1 MTNAKPVI
9 LATIVSIV
17 LLVVSGFPRIALA
30 DTSGAAELVGT
41 VDVSTLPSLTDV
53 PALPTISIPLLTLPE
68 EPQGVNLP
76 AKQVALDASGP
87 SSLRIVKSFAGT
99 PGGNPNPCRC
109 SPPDM
114 GLAASAKNVVQMV
127 NLAGTIYDSTG
138 RALKRFAL
146 SDFWLIPTLGGPLG
160 IGMSDPQVLFDTGAN
175 RWYASIIGTYYVN
188 RVYFAVSA
196 NSNPLGTWF
205 IYRVI
210 ANSGAGS
217 AVSSHTLPDQPYIG
231 YSSDKFLISA
241 NDFLFDPTFTAAV
254 YFGNQL
260 WVLNKADMLAAAR
273 FVGTATNVPDPSH
286 YSVRSVQGL
295 SPGSTAYFVE
305 NCLTV
310 TPGVLFNVCQATLE
324 TTGGGINV
332 FTITDTPAS
341 CVTFPSTCA
350 STTTFSP
357 TTVPISQTGFP
368 SNADQPGNS
377 GSLATNDNRILSA
390 VWRNNIL
397 WTTLNDG
404 CSVAPSCGRVD
415 EIPTPV
421 GPNTIPIQ
429 DFDFSL
435 GSGSPPDAVFY
446 PSVSVDSSN
455 NIVIVFGS
463 SSSTNYPSLYVTGQL
478 STMPA
483 ITLATPLTLAKGTA
497 DDLSTRY
504 GDYFWAATVPGQ
516 PSTFFVS
523 GEFRQSNLFQG
534 WSTRIGLISFSTVPT
549 D

>member
-1 MTNAKPVI
+1 MTNAKSVI

-138 RALKRFAL
+138 RAPKRFAL

-241 NDFLFDPTFTAAV
+241 NDFVFDPTFTAAV
-254 YFGNQL
+254 YAGNQL

-273 FVGTATNVPDPSH
+273 FVGTVTNLPDSSH

-295 SPGSTAYFVE
+295 SPGATAYFVQ
-305 NCLTV
+305 NCLTIS
-310 TPGVLFNVCQATLE
+310 PAVLFNVCQATLE

-332 FTITDTPAS
+332 FTVTSTPAS
-341 CVTFPSTCA
+341 CGSLSSCRAFFFNDTA
-350 STTTFSP
+350 
-357 TTVPISQTGFP
+357 TTVPIAQTGFP
-368 SNADQPGNS
+368 SNADQPGNP

-404 CSVAPSCGRVD
+404 NCDLPSCGRVD
-415 EIPTPV
+415 EIPTQV
-421 GPNTIPIQ
+421 GPTTTATQ
-429 DFDFSL
+429 DFDFTL
-435 GSGSPPDAVFY
+435 VSGSSAAAVFY
-446 PSVSVDSSN
+446 PSLSADSSN
-455 NIVIVFGS
+455 AIVIVFGS
-463 SSSTNYPSLYVTGQL
+463 SSLTSYPSLYVTGQL
-478 STMPA
+478 SSMPA
-483 ITLATPLTLAKGTA
+483 T
-497 DDLSTRY
+497 
-504 GDYFWAATVPGQ
+504 
-516 PSTFFVS
+516 
-523 GEFRQSNLFQG
+523 
-534 WSTRIGLISFSTVPT
+534 T
-549 D
+549 DR

>member
-1 MTNAKPVI
+1 MTNAKSVI

-53 PALPTISIPLLTLPE
+53 PALPTVSIPLLTLPE

-76 AKQVALDASGP
+76 AKQVILDASG
-87 SSLRIVKSFAGT
+87 SSSFLHVVKSFAGT
-99 PGGNPNPCRC
+99 PGTNPNPCRC

-114 GLAASAKNVVQMV
+114 GLAASAKNEVQMV
-127 NLAGTIYDSTG
+127 NLAGTVYDNG
-138 RALKRFAL
+138 GKALKTFAL
-146 SDFWLIPTLGGPLG
+146 ADFWFIPTLGGPLG
-160 IGMSDPQVLFDTGAN
+160 IGISDPQVLFDTGVN
-175 RWYASIIGTYYVN
+175 RWYASIIGVYYVN

-196 NSNPLGTWF
+196 TSDPLGTWY

-241 NDFLFDPTFTAAV
+241 NDFVFDPTFTADS
-254 YFGNQL
+254 YFGDQL
-260 WVLNKADMLAAAR
+260 WVLNKADMLAGNR
-273 FVGTATNVPDPSH
+273 FVGTDTNSPDSSH
-286 YSVRSVQGL
+286 FSVRSVQGL
-295 SPGSTAYFVE
+295 SYGTTAYFAE

-310 TPGVLFNVCQATLE
+310 TPLVLTSLCPFPPVLS
-324 TTGGGINV
+324 TGGGINV
-332 FTITDTPAS
+332 FTITSTPAPCGSLSS
-341 CVTFPSTCA
+341 CPAT
-350 STTTFSP
+350 TTTFSF
-357 TTVPISQTGFP
+357 TTVPITQTGFP
-368 SNADQPGNS
+368 SDADQPGNP

-404 CSVAPSCGRVD
+404 NCDLPSCGRVD

-421 GPNTIPIQ
+421 GPTTTATQ
-429 DFDFSL
+429 DFDLTL
-435 GSGSPPDAVFY
+435 GGGSSAAAVFY
-446 PSVSVDSSN
+446 PSLSADPSN

-478 STMPA
+478 SSMPA
-483 ITLATPLTLAKGTA
+483 TTLATPLTLAKGTA

-504 GDYFWAATVPGQ
+504 GDYFWAATNPGQ
-516 PSTFFVS
+516 PSSFFVS
-523 GEFRQSNLFQG
+523 GEFRKISLFQG
-534 WSTRIGLISFSTVPT
+534 WSTQIGLISFSTG
-549 D
+549 